1 MPLIVGIRD
10 EKKREVFTD
19 EEGSFLASF
28 HMGLIAMS
36 AGIGR
41 IQKNEKDTRKYSNN
55 IPVDVA
61 TDRFNLVWNIHEK
74 EESPFT
80 AEFVQRMADADWES
94 NVGNMKD
101 AEFAHNLKERLFDEA
116 VRGYDNIRRPSRQT
130 WEDKKRQIDMV
141 KSFVGIYLSGETHYY
156 DDFVKSMVNEIA
168 DAFNMNG
175 ELQYKPIYHD
185 ANNTPLYL
193 VCDEEE
199 DEWKL
204 SKTKEEC

>member
-28 HMGLIAMS
+28 HMGMIAMS

-41 IQKNEKDTRKYSNN
+41 IQKNEKDTSKYSNN

-101 AEFAHNLKERLFDEA
+101 DEFAHNLKERLFDEA
-116 VRGYDNIRRPSRQT
+116 VRGYDNIRRPSRLQ
-130 WEDKKRQIDMV
+130 WSDKKAQDTMV
-141 KSFVGIYLSGETHYY
+141 KNFIGIYLSGETHYY
-156 DDFVKSMVNEIA
+156 DDFTKDMVQEFA
-168 DAFNMNG
+168 QVFD
-175 ELQYKPIYHD
+175 LSQSKPIYHD

-193 VCDEEE
+193 VWDE
-199 DEWKL
+199 DSYEWEL
-204 SKTKEEC
+204 SKTKEEW